1 MDPKIEDLRRRFIPP
16 TLNSKASSSE
26 KFHSSPQSQNP
37 AAQERPNENST
48 SQTSERGKLAG
59 AMGPKQSRLEETSN
73 DEPQEYSGA
82 KSLKSLEQAIE
93 ELFKPAQLCKEN
105 LAEATKSSELF
116 HQLTGSVMEVTE
128 SLQRFRDQM
137 RKLSSTFSK
146 MRNFQYDLG
155 ALAESF

>member
-1 MDPKIEDLRRRFIPP
+1 
-16 TLNSKASSSE
+16 
-26 KFHSSPQSQNP
+26 
-37 AAQERPNENST
+37 
-48 SQTSERGKLAG
+48 
-59 AMGPKQSRLEETSN
+59 MGPKQSRLEETSN